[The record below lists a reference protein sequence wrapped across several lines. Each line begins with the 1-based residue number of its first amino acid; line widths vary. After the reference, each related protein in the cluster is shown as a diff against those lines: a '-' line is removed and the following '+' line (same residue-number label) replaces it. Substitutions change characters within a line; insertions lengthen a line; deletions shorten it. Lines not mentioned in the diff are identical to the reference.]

1 MGTIRNRPWPDEA
14 WMTPEQL
21 SEAKAK
27 RSADIKAA
35 IEAAGGYRYIDQ
47 MTEEEENAFY
57 ERYDRGMAGAV
68 IAHRSP
74 LGAQKRR

>member
-21 SEAKAK
+21 AEAKTRRAEE
-27 RSADIKAA
+27 RATA
-35 IEAAGGYRYIDQ
+35 IAAAGGYRFIEQ
-47 MTEEEENAFY
+47 MTEAEEEAFY
-57 ERYDRGMAGAV
+57 ARYDRGMSGAV

-74 LGAQKRR
+74 PGAPKRR